1 MLIRKTEFTYIYA
14 ELSMMTDTIRL
25 EQKKVCYLFPYLS
38 SSKQQEKKKKKE
50 YFRLKSPQISIHALV
65 QNFFFPLEGLFVSE

>member
-38 SSKQQEKKKKKE
+38 SSKQQEKKKKKSILD
-50 YFRLKSPQISIHALV
+50 LKAPRFQFMHWYKIFSSH
-65 QNFFFPLEGLFVSE
+65 